1 MRAAGGLILPLYPE
15 MRLAIVPAPWSPT
28 DETQEPLDVL
38 PVMPWWVRG
47 ILLFMTAGLITVFG
61 IAVRLNPYGPDG
73 TARTM
78 ETHRQMGLP
87 PCTFY
92 TYTGLPCP
100 SCGMT
105 TSFALLVRGDVVNSV
120 RANAVGTLL
129 AAFCLALIPW
139 SLASAYLGR
148 PLFVTTLEPVLVR
161 LVIGFLVL
169 LLGRW
174 AIVLTWLWL
183 THTHVHPGG

>member
-1 MRAAGGLILPLYPE
+1 M
-15 MRLAIVPAPWSPT
+15 
-28 DETQEPLDVL
+28 L

-47 ILLFMTAGLITVFG
+47 ILLFMTAGLITVFV

-73 TARTM
+73 RARTM

-92 TYTGLPCP
+92 QLTGLPCP

-129 AAFCLALIPW
+129 AAFCLGLVPWCLAGVIRGRPYFVW
-139 SLASAYLGR
+139 SLERALTR
-148 PLFVTTLEPVLVR
+148 LIVIFLILMLVR
-161 LVIGFLVL
+161 WVVVIGLAFAS
-169 LLGRW
+169 RW
-174 AIVLTWLWL
+174 
-183 THTHVHPGG
+183 